1 MFGIKHKGTDTLRS
15 EPSYASRGLA
25 VFKNSEHVVLDAAVE
40 GNNST
45 CCKIQKCVGNW
56 ITPQAR
62 LKFLRLLYQSEREGL
77 EIGILSGFRG

>member
-40 GNNST
+40 GKQQYLLQDPEVRWELDNPPST
-45 CCKIQKCVGNW
+45 IE
-56 ITPQAR
+56 I
-62 LKFLRLLYQSEREGL
+62 LKAPISERERR
-77 EIGILSGFRG
+77 S